1 MARLLLRR
9 DTQETVLFV
18 DRAYF
23 EGEKDRQAQ
32 DMLRQQVRSWVA
44 ARRSPRAPPTAL
56 SASCNASASR
66 KAKVGDSEPKI

>member
-23 EGEKDRQAQ
+23 EGAKDQQAQ
-32 DMLRQQVRSWVA
+32 DLLRQQVRSWVA
-44 ARRSPRAPPTAL
+44 APPLATRPAHCTFCIMQRL
-56 SASCNASASR
+56 ST
-66 KAKVGDSEPKI
+66 